1 MSMMM
6 ILLGGLGVFS
16 LPPVN
21 SNYFKC
27 FTSERGQVADGAM
40 VVSMYQHTR
49 CNEGH

>member
-1 MSMMM
+1 MMM
-6 ILLGGLGVFS
+6 ILLEDGGVFCILTTS
-16 LPPVN
+16 N

-27 FTSERGQVADGAM
+27 FTSELGQVADGGM